1 MIRWRALTQLF
12 LARLREFYREPM
24 VIFWVYGFPIFL
36 AVALGIA
43 FSGGLPWAPMSA
55 GDGGVAVAADGD
67 PGDAA
72 ALCHVLEAQGLG
84 VELESEEAARERL
97 RAGHIALLIVP
108 GPQGYEYYFD
118 PERPDSRAIRYRADA
133 VIQRWHAGSSAWP
146 TTDHPI
152 VKPGDRYIDF
162 LIPGLMGFNILTG
175 GLWGVGYVVVDLR
188 VRRLLRRFLATP
200 MRPGDFLLAIVGSRL
215 VFLIPEMLV
224 LGLVGHFGFGTPVR
238 GSIGT
243 LAVVV
248 LAGGAAFAGLG
259 LLLACRTERA
269 ETVSGLINVLALPLW
284 MFSGTFFSVERYP
297 QALQPLIRASPL
309 SHLNL
314 ALREVM
320 LDGASLTAVSGH
332 VGILLVWAAIAFWLA
347 LRWFRWR

>member
-1 MIRWRALTQLF
+1 MTRWRALAQLF

-43 FSGGLPWAPMSA
+43 FSGGLPWSPMTS
-55 GDGGVAVAADGD
+55 GDGGIAVAAGGD
-67 PGDAA
+67 SPEAT
-72 ALCHVLEAQGLG
+72 ALCRVLEAHGFG
-84 VELESEEAARERL
+84 VEPLDEEAAWNQL
-97 RAGHIALLIVP
+97 RAGRIALLIVP
-108 GPQGYEYYFD
+108 GSEGYAYYFD
-118 PERPDSRAIRYRADA
+118 PERPDSRLIRYRADA

-146 TTDHPI
+146 TTDHP
-152 VKPGDRYIDF
+152 VAKPGDRYIDF

-200 MRPGDFLLAIVGSRL
+200 MRPRDFLLAIVGSRL

-238 GSIGT
+238 GNVLT

-248 LAGGAAFAGLG
+248 LVGGAAFAGLG

-284 MFSGTFFSVERYP
+284 MFSGTFFSVDRFP

-320 LDGASLTAVSGH
+320 LEGASLAAIAGH
-332 VGILLVWAAIAFWLA
+332 LGVLAVWAAVSFFLA
-347 LRWFRWR
+347 LKWFRWR